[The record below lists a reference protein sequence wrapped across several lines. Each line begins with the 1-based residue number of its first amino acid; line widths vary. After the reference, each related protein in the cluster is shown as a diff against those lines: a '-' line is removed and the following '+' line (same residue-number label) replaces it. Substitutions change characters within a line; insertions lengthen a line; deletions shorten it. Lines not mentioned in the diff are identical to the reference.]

1 MFHKIVVAIDGS
13 EISMKALEVALS
25 EARIWNAELHVI
37 YVVETSM
44 FSSIPMDNTWEIIY
58 SLLEKEGQDVFQKS
72 KDLAAQDGISLITHL
87 KDGHAG
93 NEILSLAEELNA
105 DLIAIG
111 SRGKSNIDRLLLGSV
126 SEHVVRNSHCT
137 TMVVR

>member
-1 MFHKIVVAIDGS
+1 MFKKIVVAIDGS
-13 EISMKALEVALS
+13 DISLKALEVALS

-58 SLLEKEGQDVFQKS
+58 SLLESEGKEVFQKS
-72 KDLAAQDGISLITHL
+72 KERAAQDGVSLITHL

-93 NEILSLAEELNA
+93 NEIVSLTDELHA
-105 DLIAIG
+105 DLIVIG
-111 SRGKSNIDRLLLGSV
+111 SRGKTNIDRLLLGSV
-126 SEHVVRNSHCT
+126 SEHVVRNSSCT

>member
-1 MFHKIVVAIDGS
+1 MFHTIVVAVDGS
-13 EISMKALEVALS
+13 EISMKALETAMH
-25 EARIWNAELHVI
+25 EAEVWDADLHLV

-58 SLLEKEGQDVFQKS
+58 SLLETEGKEVFENARARAEQEELS
-72 KDLAAQDGISLITHL
+72 IETHL
-87 KDGHAG
+87 RDGHAG
-93 NEILSLAEELNA
+93 SEILTLADEVGA
-105 DLIAIG
+105 DLIVIG

-126 SEHVVRNSHCT
+126 SEHVVRNSSCT

>member
-1 MFHKIVVAIDGS
+1 MFKKIVVAIDGS
-13 EISMKALEVALS
+13 EISLKALEVALS

-58 SLLEKEGQDVFQKS
+58 SLLEKEGKEVFQKS

-93 NEILSLAEELNA
+93 NEIVGLAEELHA
-105 DLIAIG
+105 DLIVIG
-111 SRGKSNIDRLLLGSV
+111 SLGKSNIDRLLLGSV
-126 SEHVVRNSHCT
+126 SEHVVRTSTCT

>member
-1 MFHKIVVAIDGS
+1 MFKKIVVAIDGS
-13 EISMKALEVALS
+13 DISLKALEVALS

-58 SLLEKEGQDVFQKS
+58 SLLESEGKEVFQKS
-72 KDLAAQDGISLITHL
+72 KERAAQDGVSLITHL
-87 KDGHAG
+87 RDGHAG
-93 NEILSLAEELNA
+93 NEIVSLTEELHA
-105 DLIAIG
+105 DLIVIG
-111 SRGKSNIDRLLLGSV
+111 SRGKTNIDRLLLGSV
-126 SEHVVRNSHCT
+126 SEHVVRNSSCT

>member
-1 MFHKIVVAIDGS
+1 MFHTIVVAVDGS
-13 EISMKALEVALS
+13 EISMKALETAMH
-25 EARIWNAELHVI
+25 EAEVWDADLHLV

-58 SLLEKEGQDVFQKS
+58 SLLETEGKEVFEKARARAEQEELS
-72 KDLAAQDGISLITHL
+72 IETHL
-87 KDGHAG
+87 RDGHAG
-93 NEILSLAEELNA
+93 NEILTLADEVGA
-105 DLIAIG
+105 DLIIIG

-126 SEHVVRNSHCT
+126 SEHVVRNSSCT

>member
-1 MFHKIVVAIDGS
+1 MFKKIVVAIDGS
-13 EISMKALEVALS
+13 DISLKALEVALS

-58 SLLEKEGQDVFQKS
+58 SLLESEGKEVFQKS
-72 KDLAAQDGISLITHL
+72 KERAAQDGVSLITHL

-93 NEILSLAEELNA
+93 NEIVSLAEELHA
-105 DLIAIG
+105 DLIVIG
-111 SRGKSNIDRLLLGSV
+111 SRGKTNIDRLLLGSV
-126 SEHVVRNSHCT
+126 SEHVVRNSSCT

>member
-1 MFHKIVVAIDGS
+1 
-13 EISMKALEVALS
+13 LETAMH
-25 EARIWNAELHVI
+25 EAEVWDADLHLV

-58 SLLEKEGQDVFQKS
+58 SLLETEGKEVFEKARTRAEQEE
-72 KDLAAQDGISLITHL
+72 LPIETHL
-87 KDGHAG
+87 RDGHAG
-93 NEILSLAEELNA
+93 SEILTLADEVGS
-105 DLIAIG
+105 DLIIIG

-126 SEHVVRNSHCT
+126 SEHVVRNSSCT

>member
-1 MFHKIVVAIDGS
+1 MFKKIVVAIDGS
-13 EISMKALEVALS
+13 DVSLKALEVALS
-25 EARIWNAELHVI
+25 EARVWNAELHVI

-58 SLLEKEGQDVFQKS
+58 SLLENEGKEVFQKS
-72 KDLAAQDGISLITHL
+72 KERAAEDGISLITHL

-93 NEILSLAEELNA
+93 SEIVALAEELHA
-105 DLIAIG
+105 DLIVIG
-111 SRGKSNIDRLLLGSV
+111 SRGKTNIDRLLLGSV
-126 SEHVVRNSHCT
+126 SEHVVRNSSCT

>member
-1 MFHKIVVAIDGS
+1 MFHTIVVAVDGS
-13 EISMKALEVALS
+13 EISMKALETAMH
-25 EARIWNAELHVI
+25 EAEVWDADLHLV

-58 SLLEKEGQDVFQKS
+58 SLLETEGKEVFEKARTRAEQEELS
-72 KDLAAQDGISLITHL
+72 VETHL
-87 KDGHAG
+87 RDGHAG
-93 NEILSLAEELNA
+93 SEILALADEVGA
-105 DLIAIG
+105 DLIIIG

-126 SEHVVRNSHCT
+126 SEHVVRNSSCT

>member
-1 MFHKIVVAIDGS
+1 MFHTIVVAVDGS
-13 EISMKALEVALS
+13 EISMKALETAMH
-25 EARIWNAELHVI
+25 EAEVWDADLHLV

-58 SLLEKEGQDVFQKS
+58 SLLETEGKEVFEKARTRAEQEELS
-72 KDLAAQDGISLITHL
+72 IETHL
-87 KDGHAG
+87 RDGHAG
-93 NEILSLAEELNA
+93 NEILALADEVGA
-105 DLIAIG
+105 DLIIIG

-126 SEHVVRNSHCT
+126 SEHVVRNSSCT

>member
-1 MFHKIVVAIDGS
+1 MFKKIVVAIDGS
-13 EISMKALEVALS
+13 DISLKALEVALS

-58 SLLEKEGQDVFQKS
+58 SLLESEGKEVFQKS
-72 KDLAAQDGISLITHL
+72 KDRAAQDGVSLITHL

-93 NEILSLAEELNA
+93 NEIVSLSEELHA
-105 DLIAIG
+105 DLIVIG
-111 SRGKSNIDRLLLGSV
+111 SRGKTNIDRLLLGSV
-126 SEHVVRNSHCT
+126 SEHVVRNSSCT

>member
-1 MFHKIVVAIDGS
+1 MFHTIVVAVDGS
-13 EISMKALEVALS
+13 EISMKALETAMH
-25 EARIWNAELHVI
+25 EAEVWDADLHLV

-58 SLLEKEGQDVFQKS
+58 SLLETEGKEVFEKARTRAEQEE
-72 KDLAAQDGISLITHL
+72 LPIETHL
-87 KDGHAG
+87 RDGHAG
-93 NEILSLAEELNA
+93 SEILTLADEVGS
-105 DLIAIG
+105 DLIIIG

-126 SEHVVRNSHCT
+126 SEHVVRNSSCT

>member
-1 MFHKIVVAIDGS
+1 MFKKIVVAIDGS
-13 EISMKALEVALS
+13 DISLKALEVALS

-58 SLLEKEGQDVFQKS
+58 SLLESEGKEVFQKS
-72 KDLAAQDGISLITHL
+72 KERAAQDGVSLITHL

-93 NEILSLAEELNA
+93 NEIVSLTEELHA
-105 DLIAIG
+105 DLIVIG
-111 SRGKSNIDRLLLGSV
+111 SRGKTNIDRLLLGSV
-126 SEHVVRNSHCT
+126 SEHVVRNSSCT